1 LKRSNRES
9 LVRRLLVICA
19 LAVMVFAVIAVVQRK
34 SSQAATGTSNLKLA
48 APLAAGC
55 PLGASYTFCNA
66 IVGQASAQSV
76 FTVTNTSS
84 AAVTNVAASFA
95 AVTGQTANFS
105 AADFAVAS
113 TTCGA
118 SLAPNA
124 TCTINIP
131 FTPTANGLRQSALTV
146 KDTQGDSV
154 TLNLAGTGSN
164 LALASP
170 ALPAGCTP
178 NNAFTFCNVLPGG
191 ISAAS
196 QFTLASRNAATGIT
210 ATLAAIPGLTSEF
223 NALDFTEN
231 STCGGALGALATCP
245 INIEFTPTVASIG
258 LRAAELNVTDAQGD
272 VVTVFL
278 AGEVSSAGN
287 TTSNLT
293 LTPSGTPLAC
303 AFGNPFGYCN
313 TPIGGTSANQS
324 FTLTNTSGS
333 SVTGI
338 KIPFP
343 VIPTPPALPVSTDF
357 TVANSSCSATLL
369 AHASCAVSI
378 AFTPTAT
385 GSRQGSVTVTD
396 AQGDLAVINLTGYGD
411 DFQLQLATGQP
422 GEITI
427 LPGGTATFKGQV
439 VSDGVFGAQGEQV
452 SFGCPSN
459 LPTLTTCAF
468 TPCPV
473 SVTPGTPVTFSIVF
487 VTSSPTVTALPPK
500 GGVCPGTLAAT
511 MVLPMSGGPGPLQQ
525 PYPSAATRSTW
536 FSSHFVAGRLLSSVS
551 SAAML
556 SELAALGILAL
567 IAVGFVA
574 PTPRRT
580 IYALGT
586 VIVACAVLAGCHHAA
601 APVGGT
607 PTGQTTMVIQGQALD
622 STGTPLNTS
631 RPMPQIILDVENH

>member
-1 LKRSNRES
+1 
-9 LVRRLLVICA
+9 VRRLLVICA
-19 LAVMVFAVIAVVQRK
+19 LAGMAFAVVAFLQSK
-34 SSQAATGTSNLKLA
+34 SSQAATATNNLKLA
-48 APLAAGC
+48 APAPAGC
-55 PLGASYTFCNA
+55 PLGSSYSFCNA
-66 IVGQASAQSV
+66 IVGQSSAQSV
-76 FTVTNTSS
+76 FAVTNISS

-95 AVTGQTANFS
+95 AVTGQTANFT

-124 TCTINIP
+124 TCTIDIP

-146 KDTQGDSV
+146 KDSQGDSV

-170 ALPAGCTP
+170 ALPAGCAP
-178 NNAFTFCNVLPGG
+178 NNAYTFCNVLPGG

-196 QFTLASRNAATGIT
+196 QFTLTSRNAATGIT
-210 ATLAAIPGLTSEF
+210 ATLVAIPGLASEF

-231 STCGGALGALATCP
+231 STCGGALAPLASCA
-245 INIEFTPTVASIG
+245 INIEFTPTVASTG
-258 LRAAELNVTDAQGD
+258 VRAAELNVTDAQGD
-272 VVTVFL
+272 AVTIFL
-278 AGEVSSAGN
+278 AGSVASAGN

-303 AFGNPFGYCN
+303 ASGNPFGYCN

-343 VIPTPPALPVSTDF
+343 VVPTPPAVPVPTDF
-357 TVANSSCSATLL
+357 TVANSACSATLL
-369 AHASCAVSI
+369 AHGSCTVSI

-385 GSRQGSVTVTD
+385 GSRQGSVAVSD

-411 DFQLQLATGQP
+411 DFQLQQAAGQP
-422 GEITI
+422 AEITI

-487 VTSSPTVTALPPK
+487 VTSSPTITALPPK

-511 MVLPMSGGPGPLQQ
+511 MILPMPGGPGSPRLTRA
-525 PYPSAATRSTW
+525 SATARSTW
-536 FSSHFVAGRLLSSVS
+536 FPSYFVAGR
-551 SAAML
+551 
-556 SELAALGILAL
+556 
-567 IAVGFVA
+567 
-574 PTPRRT
+574 
-580 IYALGT
+580 
-586 VIVACAVLAGCHHAA
+586 
-601 APVGGT
+601 
-607 PTGQTTMVIQGQALD
+607 
-622 STGTPLNTS
+622 
-631 RPMPQIILDVENH
+631 